1 MQLKDAKILVIDDDP
16 DVLIALR
23 LLLKS
28 HVAEIAVEKKTFQ
41 LKRDHFS

>member
-28 HVAEIAVEKKTFQ
+28 HVAEIAVEKTFQ